1 MRVAHYG
8 RLLLCRV
15 PKHTAKPYMHT
26 AKALPCAAHGKEH
39 TAFRRRQRRRLPC
52 VKADPRQKKQKTWEV
67 TWRPSLPCAC
77 LTHGKIKIQEIKKR
91 YRPAAAALLG
101 PPPPAPAV
109 AAPPDFRRC
118 AHGPR
123 PSHPW
128 LSPRCQLRPPPAATT
143 ATPLPSP
150 LDLRRAPGRRR

>member
-1 MRVAHYG
+1 
-8 RLLLCRV
+8 
-15 PKHTAKPYMHT
+15 
-26 AKALPCAAHGKEH
+26 
-39 TAFRRRQRRRLPC
+39 
-52 VKADPRQKKQKTWEV
+52 
-67 TWRPSLPCAC
+67 LPCAC
-77 LTHGKIKIQEIKKR
+77 LTHGKIKIQEIKKS

-143 ATPLPSP
+143 AAHLPSP
-150 LDLRRAPGRRR
+150 LDLRVSRRWTVAAAPVEGSELVADLGAPGWELEAAPGRELLAAPGTELEAAPGR